1 MFKKTILPNGLRI
14 LTAPM
19 AGTNTVTVLVMCATG
34 SDCETKEISGISH
47 FLEHMFFQGTTSRPS
62 SKIINQELVR
72 MGSEHNAFTGHETTG
87 YFIKAG
93 KLYLARSLDILAD
106 IYKNSLLDEKEIARE
121 KQVVVEEMHLDKDT
135 PTTHIWR
142 LWEGL
147 LYGDQP
153 AGWDISGDEKTVR
166 RFRRE
171 DCISYFAR
179 QYVAGNTAVVV
190 AGSIDAG
197 KVVDE
202 VKKLFSDIRQAEP
215 RSKPAVREA
224 QATPAFLAEERKTDQ
239 THCIIGF
246 RGYDVFHPR
255 RYAADILAT
264 ILGGSGGSRMYLRIR
279 DELGLAYAI
288 FSGSSN
294 YSNRGYLYTYA
305 GVAHDNLEKT
315 GGAIL
320 DEYRR
325 IREEKVPDDEIEI
338 TREFLKGRI
347 LMDLETSNAMASFI
361 GGEEM
366 LTGSPLT
373 VDEVFAKIDA
383 VTSGDVLAAAQEIFR
398 PSRLN
403 AVLLGPGAD
412 SDKFRSIVNSFS

>member
-1 MFKKTILPNGLRI
+1 MFKKTILPSGLRV

-34 SDCETKEISGISH
+34 SDYETKELGGVSH
-47 FLEHMFFQGTTSRPS
+47 FLEHMFFKGTASRPT
-62 SKIINQELVR
+62 SKIINEELVR
-72 MGSEHNAFTGHETTG
+72 MGSEHNAFTSHETTG

-93 KLYLARSLDILAD
+93 KPYLGRALDILAD
-106 IYKNSLLDEKEIARE
+106 IYKNSLLDEKEIERE
-121 KQVVVEEMHLDKDT
+121 KQVIIEEMHLDKDT

-153 AGWDISGDEKTVR
+153 AGRDIAGDEKTVR
-166 RFRRE
+166 GIRRE
-171 DCISYFAR
+171 DCVSYFSN

-190 AGSIDAG
+190 TGNIDADD
-197 KVVDE
+197 VVRE
-202 VKKLFSDIRQAEP
+202 VEKLFSDIRNADP
-215 RSKPAVREA
+215 RPKPAVLEA
-224 QATPAFLAEERKTDQ
+224 QAAPAFLAEERKTDQ
-239 THCIIGF
+239 THCVIGF

-255 RYAADILAT
+255 RYAADILAV
-264 ILGGSGGSRMYLRIR
+264 ILGGNWSSRMYSRIR

-305 GVAHDNLEKT
+305 GVAHENVEKAS
-315 GGAIL
+315 GAVL

-325 IREEKVPDDEIEI
+325 IREEGASRDEIDL

-347 LMDLETSNAMASFI
+347 LMDLETSNAMASFV

-366 LTGSPLT
+366 LTGTPLT
-373 VDEVFAKIDA
+373 IDEVFAKIDA
-383 VTSGDVLAAAQEIFR
+383 VTPEDVLAAAQEILQ

-412 SDKFRSIVNSFS
+412 SDKSRAIVNLFS